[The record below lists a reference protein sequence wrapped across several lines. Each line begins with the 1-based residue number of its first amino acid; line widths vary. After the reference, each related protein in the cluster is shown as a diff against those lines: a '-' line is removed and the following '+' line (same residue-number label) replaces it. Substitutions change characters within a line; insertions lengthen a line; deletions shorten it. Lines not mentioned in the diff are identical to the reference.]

1 MDVEGTTMVSETSQ
15 KKKKSASRLDE
26 QIAVQSKAKIG
37 AKCCQSHST
46 DKAKPTVQRREDK

>member
-15 KKKKSASRLDE
+15 KKKSASRLDE

>member
-15 KKKKSASRLDE
+15 KKKSASRLDE
-26 QIAVQSKAKIG
+26 QIAVQPKAKIG